1 MLGGGGV
8 GGMVKKWGIGQCYL
22 FHLFGEV
29 KLNNNYTSVYLNLN
43 YGTV

>member
-1 MLGGGGV
+1 MLGGGG
-8 GGMVKKWGIGQCYL
+8 GGVDKKWGGGGW
-22 FHLFGEV
+22 FFFFFFGEV